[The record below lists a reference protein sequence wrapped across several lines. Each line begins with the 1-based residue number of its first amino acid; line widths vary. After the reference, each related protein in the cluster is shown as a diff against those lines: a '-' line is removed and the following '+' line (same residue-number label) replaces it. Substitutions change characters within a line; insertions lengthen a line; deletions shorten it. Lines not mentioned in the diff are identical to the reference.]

1 MIDIINLIIIF
12 SFFYQSS
19 STFTQ
24 LYQKTTADLTNQHI
38 ILRYITKNIIYF
50 SVPTYH
56 GQLNT
61 QDNTKTEFDI
71 SLLQPM
77 SQSSFYPLIINE
89 TNLISVFFSDDLNI
103 INVKYLGT
111 STSNDFAFPQSN
123 SEIIQMEMLDNEYI
137 IYLVYSSNK
146 VIWIVKVQI
155 VLFYEY
161 KKSYYWSSTG
171 TIITGNFIQLNG
183 YIITG
188 ILIEDSGN
196 AYYIFNFYHADF
208 SIFTLG
214 ENTHF
219 ITSTYTNQIHFRMI
233 YIEPFLILCS
243 ITSDYKIFCYSLL
256 YTSLT
261 ASLYDI
267 LQDSFIQMLQCS
279 SQSYYF
285 PFYKFNDNYAI
296 LACNSSPIAISIFNA
311 ELKEKLHISSDTTNN
326 YFLFELTPLY
336 DESFYLLGMQTTSDG
351 NGYGLYGDIINFYEC
366 SDISTSLIHL
376 NINEEKAIGQYLSP
390 LFKIEFLSLPSFD
403 LINTSTGASIS
414 VGDIVQSNFLKC
426 SPKSIGKSV
435 IKYNI
440 INDSETFANY
450 AIKNCIINAF
460 VCQTGCDDCTGDDQN
475 VCKSCKTGYSKATI
489 NNIDTCIDETKT
501 EGYYLSNG
509 VYLPC
514 ISTCATCQQGG
525 DENNHNCLTC
535 KDGYVKEKGNAED
548 KCILN
553 TNYLYQCEDFTAVIS
568 SVLNTMYLTINE
580 IGSTSGVSYNVY
592 ITNISGVGNFFVLGQ
607 DSPGFLYDPG
617 TSLNGH
623 TETASFTVNVN
634 GVVSSNTCNI
644 KIVVC
649 REGCDVNCN
658 ENNYCTQCKDS
669 SYYSYYDN
677 YDLHCVTTCTG
688 EYKYH
693 IDELKMCYKEC
704 PIGKEANSNDECVD
718 IQTPPISPPSS
729 DDITIDIDPDTGNT
743 NISKEEMLSNKDSNI
758 LDLAEIGKDI
768 KGDDY
773 IVQVYPTDKVPDEN
787 RNVSTIDLGECEDV
801 LRREYDIDITE
812 PLLIYKI
819 DIEESNS
826 ITNKVEYSV
835 YSIDGTPLDLS
846 KCKNSPI
853 SIEYPIVNADGIDL
867 ATGKQLLEENGVDVF
882 DIEDT
887 FFNDICF
894 PYSDEKGND
903 VILNDRKNDIYQKV
917 DFCSEGCT
925 YQGINYTTNKVIC
938 SCDVSNEE
946 HSQVIDTTKGTIKDV
961 FTSINILVAKC
972 YNLLSWNCLKNNI
985 GFWFGIIMISTEIG
999 MIVLL
1004 VVVSR
1009 KTFYSKLSAEFGKSS
1024 PTSQIGEKDYTIS
1037 TKASTLMFKDV
1048 SLEDTDETT
1057 IQKDKSNYDF
1067 ITEKKFIDNN
1077 PYSNAVIKDNRN
1089 YFIILWEYI
1098 REHNIFCRIFLHKT
1112 GFELFPLHL
1121 SVFVFNLTLSFSL
1134 NGLFFSDDE
1143 ISKKYKGELT
1153 YIATL
1158 LRSIYSCVLGV
1169 VLLQIVQVL
1178 MNYSLMLNT
1187 LLVEIK
1193 EKTTLLFFLNK
1204 FLKKV
1209 RFKIILIFSIEI
1221 VLIIVFWYYMITF
1234 CAVYHGSQI
1243 EWFKGGWT
1251 SFLIT
1256 ILTSFGIS
1264 FAICILRYCGLTYKS
1279 SKVYNCSIYL
1289 KQLIIG

>member
-1 MIDIINLIIIF
+1 
-12 SFFYQSS
+12 
-19 STFTQ
+19 
-24 LYQKTTADLTNQHI
+24 
-38 ILRYITKNIIYF
+38 
-50 SVPTYH
+50 
-56 GQLNT
+56 
-61 QDNTKTEFDI
+61 
-71 SLLQPM
+71 
-77 SQSSFYPLIINE
+77 
-89 TNLISVFFSDDLNI
+89 
-103 INVKYLGT
+103 
-111 STSNDFAFPQSN
+111 
-123 SEIIQMEMLDNEYI
+123 
-137 IYLVYSSNK
+137 
-146 VIWIVKVQI
+146 
-155 VLFYEY
+155 
-161 KKSYYWSSTG
+161 
-171 TIITGNFIQLNG
+171 
-183 YIITG
+183 
-188 ILIEDSGN
+188 
-196 AYYIFNFYHADF
+196 
-208 SIFTLG
+208 
-214 ENTHF
+214 
-219 ITSTYTNQIHFRMI
+219 
-233 YIEPFLILCS
+233 
-243 ITSDYKIFCYSLL
+243 
-256 YTSLT
+256 
-261 ASLYDI
+261 
-267 LQDSFIQMLQCS
+267 
-279 SQSYYF
+279 
-285 PFYKFNDNYAI
+285 
-296 LACNSSPIAISIFNA
+296 
-311 ELKEKLHISSDTTNN
+311 
-326 YFLFELTPLY
+326 
-336 DESFYLLGMQTTSDG
+336 
-351 NGYGLYGDIINFYEC
+351 
-366 SDISTSLIHL
+366 
-376 NINEEKAIGQYLSP
+376 
-390 LFKIEFLSLPSFD
+390 
-403 LINTSTGASIS
+403 
-414 VGDIVQSNFLKC
+414 
-426 SPKSIGKSV
+426 
-435 IKYNI
+435 
-440 INDSETFANY
+440 
-450 AIKNCIINAF
+450 
-460 VCQTGCDDCTGDDQN
+460 
-475 VCKSCKTGYSKATI
+475 
-489 NNIDTCIDETKT
+489 
-501 EGYYLSNG
+501 
-509 VYLPC
+509 
-514 ISTCATCQQGG
+514 
-525 DENNHNCLTC
+525 
-535 KDGYVKEKGNAED
+535 
-548 KCILN
+548 
-553 TNYLYQCEDFTAVIS
+553 
-568 SVLNTMYLTINE
+568 
-580 IGSTSGVSYNVY
+580 
-592 ITNISGVGNFFVLGQ
+592 
-607 DSPGFLYDPG
+607 
-617 TSLNGH
+617 
-623 TETASFTVNVN
+623 
-634 GVVSSNTCNI
+634 
-644 KIVVC
+644 
-649 REGCDVNCN
+649 
-658 ENNYCTQCKDS
+658 
-669 SYYSYYDN
+669 
-677 YDLHCVTTCTG
+677 
-688 EYKYH
+688 
-693 IDELKMCYKEC
+693 
-704 PIGKEANSNDECVD
+704 
-718 IQTPPISPPSS
+718 
-729 DDITIDIDPDTGNT
+729 
-743 NISKEEMLSNKDSNI
+743 MLSNKDSNI